1 MRILETIRALAIVG
15 ATLVGPAIYAQVRP
29 AASVTINRSGSY
41 LGIGIQ
47 EIDGDRAKALKLREE
62 AGVEVTHVEKDS
74 PAEKAGLMA
83 GDAVIQYNGQRVE
96 GLEQF
101 SRMVRETPAG
111 REVKLD
117 IWRNGAPQSVAVKV
131 AARRGGVAPG
141 DGFSFTIPEI
151 PVMPDIPRNLMTW
164 RTALLG
170 VEAES
175 LDGQLAQFFGVKEG
189 VLVRSVVAG
198 SAAEKAGIK
207 AGDVI
212 TKVDDAN
219 VRTPSDLSSR
229 VRGLRGKSV
238 DVVVMRDRK
247 EITLNV
253 MIADQQ
259 GGGGNNR
266 NRIRANR
273 LIDGEELF

>member
-1 MRILETIRALAIVG
+1 
-15 ATLVGPAIYAQVRP
+15 
-29 AASVTINRSGSY
+29 VTR
-41 LGIGIQ
+41 
-47 EIDGDRAKALKLREE
+47 
-62 AGVEVTHVEKDS
+62 VEKDS

-83 GDAVIQYNGQRVE
+83 GDAVIQYNGQRIE
-96 GLEQF
+96 GIEQF
-101 SRMVRETPAG
+101 SRLVRETPAG
-111 REVKLD
+111 RDVKLD
-117 IWRNGAPQSVAVKV
+117 IWRNGAPQAVTVKV
-131 AARRGGVAPG
+131 ATRRGGVVAG
-141 DGFSFTIPEI
+141 DGFNFTIPEI
-151 PVMPDIPRNLMTW
+151 PVMPDIPRSLMIW

-175 LDGQLAQFFGVKEG
+175 LDGQLGQFFGVKEG

-212 TKVDDAN
+212 TKVDDAG

-238 DVVVMRDRK
+238 DIVVMRDHK
-247 EITLNV
+247 EMTLNV

-259 GGGGNNR
+259 GGGGAVR
-266 NRIRANR
+266 RGARAAAR
-273 LIDGEELF
+273 LWDAEEQF